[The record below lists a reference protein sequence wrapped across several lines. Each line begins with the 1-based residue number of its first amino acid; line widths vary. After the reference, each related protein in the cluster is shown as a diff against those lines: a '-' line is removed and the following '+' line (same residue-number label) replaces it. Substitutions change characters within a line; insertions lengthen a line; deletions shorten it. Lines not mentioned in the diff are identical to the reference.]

1 MMRALKH
8 SISIR
13 YNNYATVVEV
23 LTDVLHHGMDVGE
36 EGRQLTIAGLVACHA
51 TNQHCEASYCVSALL
66 TCVILDCIILIVGQ
80 GTTNRHANGA

>member
-23 LTDVLHHGMDVGE
+23 LTDVLHHGMAVGE
-36 EGRQLTIAGLVACHA
+36 EGSQLTIAGLIA
-51 TNQHCEASYCVSALL
+51 
-66 TCVILDCIILIVGQ
+66 
-80 GTTNRHANGA
+80 

>member
-13 YNNYATVVEV
+13 YNYTTVVEV

-36 EGRQLTIAGLVACHA
+36 EGSQLTIAGLIA
-51 TNQHCEASYCVSALL
+51 
-66 TCVILDCIILIVGQ
+66 
-80 GTTNRHANGA
+80 